1 MIEMLNNFIWLIV
14 GVILSIFI
22 PIIKQALRNKIQRNR
37 VKFFITKEKELNTM
51 FLGIQDKTGFIHTI
65 ICEVDFNVFGISNN
79 EIELLN
85 KTLKKGESKRI
96 YLDIE

>member
-22 PIIKQALRNKIQRNR
+22 PIIKQALRNKVQRNR